1 MKKNIILSVL
11 ILVCYFFNI
20 LLGIVASVAFI
31 AYLLYHHLPDIYM
44 LKGTRAYGLKDTQ
57 KALSWYK
64 RAMKTGRASVKGKI
78 YYAIMLLRSGFP
90 DDAERY
96 LNTAINASDATPQD
110 KVFAKPFRILTYLKQ
125 GRIQEATEDLDELF
139 DEVKN
144 SATYGLKGYFM
155 LLMGANANDTLT
167 LCKEAYDY
175 NGADRDIMDNLALAY
190 IKCEMFDDADELLSK
205 IREKF
210 PTFTEGVFHSAL
222 LAQKTGDL
230 DKAKEYLAEL
240 DSCDRTYLTTVSLE
254 EIEALK
260 QEVGFNA

>member
-1 MKKNIILSVL
+1 MKKNIIFAVL
-11 ILVCYFFNI
+11 VLVCYFFNI
-20 LLGIVASVAFI
+20 LLGLAASVAFI

-44 LKGTRAYGLKDTQ
+44 LKGTRAYGMKDTQ
-57 KALSWYK
+57 KALYWYK
-64 RAMKTGRASVKGKI
+64 RGIKTGRASVKGKI
-78 YYAIMLLRSGFP
+78 YYAIMLLRCGFP

-96 LNTAINASDATPQD
+96 LNTAINTPAATPQE

-155 LLMGANANDTLT
+155 LLMGANADDTLT

-175 NGADRDIMDNLALAY
+175 NSSDRDIMDNLALAY
-190 IKCEMFDDADELLSK
+190 IKSEMYDEADELLTE

-222 LAQKTGDL
+222 LAHKTGDS
-230 DKAKEYLAEL
+230 DKAKQYLAEL
-240 DSCDRTYLTTVSLE
+240 DNCDRTYLTTVSHD
-254 EIEALK
+254 EIDELK